1 MEEMLSALLVRGGRE
16 MVGGEPRFMSWAED
30 YWGYFRMIYLEVLVR
45 EGAERVRKARRSKLS
60 TYRDPMPRHREEVSL
75 STSSLL
81 KWLDG
86 D

>member
-1 MEEMLSALLVRGGRE
+1 M
-16 MVGGEPRFMSWAED
+16 
-30 YWGYFRMIYLEVLVR
+30 R
-45 EGAERVRKARRSKLS
+45 EGAERVRKARRSQLS